1 VKPLTFI
8 SAGMTVLF
16 VVWSYYQ
23 FDDVDGE
30 AAIWVAAYGI
40 AAVLSAL
47 FVFRK
52 LALMP
57 VAIVT
62 GLYLIWALV
71 NVPRI
76 ELQSSLFGADVWV
89 QNELLRETG
98 GLLIMVLWL
107 GVLTLYLYRRSKG

>member
-1 VKPLTFI
+1 MKPLTFV

-16 VVWSYYQ
+16 VVWAYYQ

-52 LALMP
+52 LSLLP
-57 VAIVT
+57 VAIIG
-62 GLYLIWALV
+62 GLYLLWAFI
-71 NVPRI
+71 NIPRI
-76 ELQSSLFGADVWV
+76 ELQSSLFGADVWM

-107 GVLTLYLYRRSKG
+107 GVLALHLYRRR